1 MNTLCKTSTN
11 LVAVLTTLTQL
22 RVASCAS
29 CAFGFSAFSDNRS
42 YVPTWTI
49 PVGEPF
55 NAGDSVLNEGSTIV
69 LYDGEC
75 S

>member
-1 MNTLCKTSTN
+1 MNTLRKTSTN
-11 LVAVLTTLTQL
+11 LVTVLTTLGNL
-22 RVASCAS
+22 GVGSCAS
-29 CAFGFSAFSDNRS
+29 CAFGFSPFSANRS

-55 NAGDSVLNEGSTIV
+55 NTGDSILSEGSTIV